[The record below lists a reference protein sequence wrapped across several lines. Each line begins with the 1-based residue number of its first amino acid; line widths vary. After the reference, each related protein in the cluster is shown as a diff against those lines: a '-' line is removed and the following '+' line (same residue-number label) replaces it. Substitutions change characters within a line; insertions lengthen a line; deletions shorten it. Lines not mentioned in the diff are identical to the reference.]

1 MEIKCHFKN
10 YVTAPNMYDDNWV
23 GYIQKE
29 EKEYG
34 NIINQKQAAEIL
46 KQLISVSRTARLK
59 HRDAKQEGASNYQL
73 VKIWRGVFVV
83 RDRATGMIRGRV
95 TPAKRES
102 VGLERDGSRGEQSN
116 DSLRSRHDS
125 HRQFTRAISWKA

>member
-10 YVTAPNMYDDNWV
+10 YVTAPNMCDDNWV
-23 GYIQKE
+23 GYIQKN

-34 NIINQKQAAEIL
+34 NIINQKQAAQIL

-73 VKIWRGVFVV
+73 VKIWRGVFV
-83 RDRATGMIRGRV
+83 RPRSCNRNDQ
-95 TPAKRES
+95 
-102 VGLERDGSRGEQSN
+102 GSSN
-116 DSLRSRHDS
+116 
-125 HRQFTRAISWKA
+125 TC